1 MIPMAAVKGRNKRR
15 NARDAVAVGIRVH
28 PDHRAKLDMIADSL
42 GISISAYVERLL
54 EREELDALGRPVWWD
69 EPCARD
75 QEELP
80 LPQSA

>member
-1 MIPMAAVKGRNKRR
+1 
-15 NARDAVAVGIRVH
+15 
-28 PDHRAKLDMIADSL
+28 MIADSL